1 MFLHGKKILAVAS
14 DFDGTIIKEGMSAP
28 PPAFFEV
35 VEKLLEQKIPF
46 IAASGRQYANLRR
59 MLRSVADRIQYI
71 AENGCL
77 VIYEGNVIY
86 KSVISADTAAELTAD
101 MQIYPEARIL
111 ISGENTSYIVTDD
124 TAYVDLLR
132 NFYHNNVVILEDY
145 KQIPEDIIK
154 MSIYWEK
161 GIPKEPE
168 RIFHAKYDTRLQV
181 TDGGNGWLDFNG
193 PGTGKGEALQ
203 ILCRHMGI
211 PVSQVAA
218 FGDNENDLTMLKKA
232 GVSYAVASARPHVQK
247 EAGYVC
253 DSVEQVLMNALN
265 CPQR

>member
-1 MFLHGKKILAVAS
+1 MILNGKKILAVAS

-28 PPAFFEV
+28 PSVFFEA
-35 VEKLLEQKIPF
+35 VEKLLAQKIPF

-59 MLRSVADRIQYI
+59 MLHPVADRIQYI

-77 VIYEGNVIY
+77 VIYGGKIIH
-86 KSVISADTAAELTAD
+86 KSVIPADTAMELTAD
-101 MQIYPEARIL
+101 MQLYPDARIL

-132 NFYHNNVVILEDY
+132 NFYHNNVVILRDY
-145 KQIPEDIIK
+145 TEIPEDIIK

-161 GIPKEPE
+161 GIPREPE
-168 RIFHAKYDTRLQV
+168 RSLHVKYDTRLQV

-193 PGTGKGEALQ
+193 PGTGKGEALE
-203 ILCRHMGI
+203 ILCRHMEI
-211 PVSQVAA
+211 PVSHVAA

-253 DSVEQVLMNALN
+253 DSVEQVLMDALN
-265 CPQR
+265 CP

>member
-1 MFLHGKKILAVAS
+1 MILHGQNILAVAS

-28 PPAFFEV
+28 PSVFFEV
-35 VEKLLEQKIPF
+35 VEKLLAQNIPF

-59 MLRSVADRIQYI
+59 MLHPVADRIQYN

-77 VIYEGNVIY
+77 VIYGGKVIH
-86 KSVISADTAAELTAD
+86 KSVIPADTAMELASD
-101 MQIYPEARIL
+101 MQLYPDARIL
-111 ISGENTSYIVTDD
+111 VSGENTSYIVTDD

-132 NFYHNNVVILEDY
+132 NFYHNNVMILKNYQE
-145 KQIPEDIIK
+145 IPEDIIK

-161 GIPKEPE
+161 GIPERPE
-168 RIFHAKYDTRLQV
+168 RIFHDKYDRRLQV

-193 PGTGKGEALQ
+193 PGTGKGEALE

-253 DSVEQVLMNALN
+253 DSVEQVLMDALSR
-265 CPQR
+265 P